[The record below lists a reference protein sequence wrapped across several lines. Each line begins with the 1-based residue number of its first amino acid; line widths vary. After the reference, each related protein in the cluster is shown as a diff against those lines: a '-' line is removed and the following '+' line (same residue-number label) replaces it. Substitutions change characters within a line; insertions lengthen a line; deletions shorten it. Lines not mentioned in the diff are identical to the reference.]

1 MFPQEIFA
9 AASPVEIFLKVSAS
23 ATLPPSV
30 IHILSNSYIHK
41 SKGGLSGMV
50 AVKHKE
56 DLFTCS
62 VVYSI
67 WSEGRYCANPS
78 VPLVLGMIVTCVESS
93 LSHDSHMRSHD
104 SHTRSH
110 DSHMRSHDSH
120 MRSQPHEVT

>member
-50 AVKHKE
+50 GWWDGGSETQRGSLHLFCCVQHLVRGKVLRKSQCAFSSWNDS
-56 DLFTCS
+56 DLCG
-62 VVYSI
+62 
-67 WSEGRYCANPS
+67 E
-78 VPLVLGMIVTCVESS
+78 
-93 LSHDSHMRSHD
+93 
-104 SHTRSH
+104 
-110 DSHMRSHDSH
+110 
-120 MRSQPHEVT
+120 